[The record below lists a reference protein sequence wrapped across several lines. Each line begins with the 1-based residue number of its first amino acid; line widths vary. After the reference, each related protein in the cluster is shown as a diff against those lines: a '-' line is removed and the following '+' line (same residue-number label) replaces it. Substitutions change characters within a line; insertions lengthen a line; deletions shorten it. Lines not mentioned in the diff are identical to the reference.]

1 MQRRAAAIYFVFFL
15 IVGAGAYGTLAMIEK
30 PDVEF
35 DTQSY
40 NANDTFTLDGQTYTV
55 DSIEA
60 EEASGGG
67 GHGGGGGG
75 TKITGVIGWQN
86 DSAVFTASLE
96 NGTTT
101 TYQNDTYQVH
111 TRPNESA
118 FTLVEQQNVSAILAN
133 DSDVANET
141 STVDG
146 EESVVY
152 TENNSYEPLSEYLPE
167 PERVNVSVGDS
178 YPHEGNTTTVA
189 SVNDSSALLEWT
201 GTKTNTRELA
211 EGGNVTLGSTTYFT
225 HFPNEESVQ
234 ILPYDEYNADYQ
246 QQLDAQ
252 NYYEERKTGLWG
264 VVGLSAIVAII
275 LLATAYL
282 PVRG

>member
-1 MQRRAAAIYFVFFL
+1 MQRRAAAVYFVFFL
-15 IVGAGAYGTLAMIEK
+15 VVGAGAYGTLAMIEQ
-30 PDVEF
+30 PQIELEA
-35 DTQSY
+35 QSY
-40 NANDTFTLDGQTYTV
+40 NANDTFSLAGQTYTV

-60 EEASGGG
+60 EQSSE
-67 GHGGGGGG
+67 GGG
-75 TKITGVIGWQN
+75 TSYTGVISWQN
-86 DSAVFTASLE
+86 ESAVFTATLA
-96 NGTTT
+96 NGSTT
-101 TYQNDTYQVH
+101 TYQNDTYLVD

-141 STVDG
+141 STIDG

-167 PERVNVSVGDS
+167 PEQVNVSVGDS

-189 SVNDSSALLEWT
+189 SVNNSSVALEWT
-201 GTKTNTRELA
+201 GMATMTTPEFS
-211 EGGNVTLGSTTYFT
+211 EGSNVTLGSTTYFA
-225 HFPNEESVQ
+225 HFPSDQSVQ
-234 ILPYDEYNADYQ
+234 ILPYSEYSADYQ

-252 NYYEERKTGLWG
+252 SYYEERKTGLWG
-264 VVGLSAIVAII
+264 VIGLSVIAAII